1 MGART
6 MYSRAHQVVP
16 AHLVRMVEIRAG
28 AHQHVRSFVLSS
40 ARFMQAQVEPE
51 EVSFSSSFTHHL
63 FLTFIGLNI
72 LEFLYLYLVRPYS
85 NFRRG

>member
-1 MGART
+1 MASLGIRGVSRVLPRMGART

-51 EVSFSSSFTHHL
+51 EVSFFLLVL
-63 FLTFIGLNI
+63 FSIYF
-72 LEFLYLYLVRPYS
+72 
-85 NFRRG
+85 